1 MPRPTYWDFES
12 PSQGEK
18 GTTLTGYLEG
28 RFLNP
33 WAPSTIY
40 IASLKNYPDFIKIGL
55 CQVINRQKRFSDSE
69 FGEILFDLSIIIN

>member
-40 IASLKNYPDFIKIGL
+40 IASLKNYPDFIKIGF
-55 CQVINRQKRFSDSE
+55 CQVRNRQKSACC
-69 FGEILFDLSIIIN
+69 